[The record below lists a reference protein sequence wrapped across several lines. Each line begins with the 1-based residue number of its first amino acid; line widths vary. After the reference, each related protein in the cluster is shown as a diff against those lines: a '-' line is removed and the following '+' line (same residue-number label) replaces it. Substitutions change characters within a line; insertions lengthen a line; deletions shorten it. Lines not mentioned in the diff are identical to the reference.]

1 MVQTSFRAATDETRQ
16 LRRQFRRFHLVV
28 VVASLSTFFAVV
40 ALELRVLVRRSKRV
54 EEGRDFEELRLGLQI
69 SVERKED
76 ERKKREKKGKKGRR
90 R

>member
-40 ALELRVLVRRSKRV
+40 ALVLKETRFLSK
-54 EEGRDFEELRLGLQI
+54 EF
-69 SVERKED
+69 
-76 ERKKREKKGKKGRR
+76 
-90 R
+90 